1 MPPIFSFDQSSLPI
15 VIWQHLTSSLPPF
28 HWTLLKKLKTASNDD
43 AYQPKICPT
52 CWFLKFLKP
61 LNFGMPEQ
69 DWISQKVKENGS
81 QSSSNISKILETLL
95 WNSSSNF
102 ELFHTDPKGPILVQ
116 RARLGRYV
124 MTLCHPPAFPMT
136 YDHFLQP
143 KSALGCKAEALC
155 IPTDHRHTDVC
166 VFWLL
171 TEELKGYMNVL
182 YFRNICIS
190 IQTVKKKIFIGH

>member
-28 HWTLLKKLKTASNDD
+28 HWTLLKKLKIASNDD

-102 ELFHTDPKGPILVQ
+102 ELFQGPNSS
-116 RARLGRYV
+116 
-124 MTLCHPPAFPMT
+124 
-136 YDHFLQP
+136 P
-143 KSALGCKAEALC
+143 KSQARKICHDTLPSSCFPHDLWPFPSTKVSTWMQSRS
-155 IPTDHRHTDVC
+155 PMHT
-166 VFWLL
+166 
-171 TEELKGYMNVL
+171 N
-182 YFRNICIS
+182 RS
-190 IQTVKKKIFIGH
+190 